1 MANGLM
7 PNCFFNMWLYLAIFA
22 YLLFAIA
29 NIGDKLVVTKFKTEP
44 IVYAFYV
51 GILGIVSLWLLPFGV
66 NWLPLILFC
75 LAMAAGVAF
84 VIALFFMYKALSLG
98 ETSKAITIMGSS
110 SPIFTFLLAN
120 IFLHEQLKL
129 NEIIAFLILVLAII
143 LIVWQKEKP
152 ARKKYHESLI
162 FWSVAAGLAFAIN
175 YTLTKYLFSLD
186 SFVNIFFWTRIGG
199 FLTSIVI
206 ILSPSARQLIKIDW
220 KRPKKQK
227 GLLVLGIQI
236 AGGVGVIMQSYALS
250 LASATII
257 NALQAVQYA
266 LVFIL
271 ATILGHRDPHL
282 KEHLSNS
289 QIIQKICALILIAI
303 GLYLLSLI

>member
-1 MANGLM
+1 
-7 PNCFFNMWLYLAIFA
+7 MWLTLAIIA
-22 YLLFAIA
+22 YLLFALA
-29 NIGDKLVVTKFKTEP
+29 NLGDKLVVTKYKTEP
-44 IVYAFYV
+44 VVYAFYV

-66 NWLPLILFC
+66 SWLPASLFIMS
-75 LAMAAGVAF
+75 LLAGVAF
-84 VIALFFMYKALSLG
+84 IVALFFMYKALSLG

-120 IFLHEQLKL
+120 IFLHEQLKV
-129 NEIIAFLILVLAII
+129 NEIIAFAVLVLAII
-143 LIVWQKEKP
+143 LIVRQKAKP

-162 FWSVAAGLAFAIN
+162 FWSILAGLAFACN
-175 YTLTKYLFSLD
+175 YTLTKYLFNQN

-199 FLTSIVI
+199 FVTAVI
-206 ILSPSARQLIKIDW
+206 IILMPTARKLIQLDW
-220 KRPKKQK
+220 QRPKKKK

-236 AGGVGVIMQSYALS
+236 AGGAGVLMQSYALS

-271 ATILGHRDPHL
+271 ATILGYRNPHL
-282 KEHLSNS
+282 KEHLSKE
-289 QIIQKICALILIAI
+289 QIIQKVCALILIAI
-303 GLYLLSLI
+303 GLYLLSMQ